1 MATGKTENK
10 QAAGIKVQEK
20 KLGVLIGGSGL
31 IGGTLAHYFKTKT
44 ADEIDI
50 RAPSSKKLSIRN
62 SEDIKNYLTLVR
74 PHFVINS
81 SVAAL
86 DSDAQLAFEVNYLGS
101 VNLARACCALGI
113 PYIHISSAAT
123 LPNGE
128 NLTEEDH
135 LPLSASLT
143 HYAKSKL
150 MTERTLRHMGR
161 EQGLDFTIIRLA
173 IVYGEHDHKIQGF
186 HRLFFSIAD
195 EAMPFM
201 ITKKG
206 VKHSYT
212 NSNKIPYFVHHVL
225 EHREEFTRETYH
237 FVDKDPVDMAD
248 LILTIRSY
256 LELKRPREIYVPYT
270 VIRSGK
276 FFLQWLASILNWF
289 GISVRLPPELI
300 FLENFYNS
308 QTLSSE
314 KLRNSS
320 FNDPF
325 PNETIYTVLPK
336 LVVYYLERWGH
347 LNLIT
352 TFNEEFLGKFIF
364 EDEFAHN
371 PRELMNSIHADSIS
385 PFPEMLELK
394 RSPQQ
399 TDAISDS
406 RQVQEQ
412 HDYEEDLSGKL
423 EGARISANR
432 TMARGLQK

>member
-1 MATGKTENK
+1 MSSAETENRSSS
-10 QAAGIKVQEK
+10 GIRVK
-20 KLGVLIGGSGL
+20 KKRLGVLIGGSGL

-44 ADEIDI
+44 ADVIDI

-62 SEDIKNYLTLVR
+62 SEDIKTYLTRVR
-74 PHFVINS
+74 PDFVVNS
-81 SVAAL
+81 SVAVL

-113 PYIHISSAAT
+113 PYIHFSSAAT
-123 LPNGE
+123 LPNGVDLSE
-128 NLTEEDH
+128 DDH

-150 MTERTLRHMGR
+150 MTERTLRYMGKH
-161 EQGLDFTIIRLA
+161 QGLDFTIIRLA

-201 ITKKG
+201 ITRKG

-212 NSNKIPYFVHHVL
+212 NSNKLPYFVHHVL
-225 EHREEFTRETYH
+225 DNRPEFSRETYH
-237 FVDKDPVDMAD
+237 FVDRDPVNMAD
-248 LILTIRSY
+248 LILTIKSY

-276 FFLQWLASILNWF
+276 VFLQWLAGILNWF

-300 FLENFYNS
+300 FLEHFYKS

-314 KLRNSS
+314 KLRASS
-320 FNDPF
+320 FRDPF
-325 PNETIYTVLPK
+325 PDVTVYTALPE

-352 TFNEEFLGKFIF
+352 TFNEEFLGNFVFENDFI
-364 EDEFAHN
+364 HN
-371 PRELMNSIHADSIS
+371 PRELMHSIHTDSVS
-385 PFPEMLELK
+385 PFPEMVEL
-394 RSPQQ
+394 RDSP
-399 TDAISDS
+399 
-406 RQVQEQ
+406 EQ
-412 HDYEEDLSGKL
+412 PD
-423 EGARISANR
+423 R
-432 TMARGLQK
+432 

>member
-1 MATGKTENK
+1 MISEQEETET
-10 QAAGIKVQEK
+10 ADAGVGAGRKR
-20 KLGVLIGGSGL
+20 LGVLIGGSGL
-31 IGGTLAHYFKTKT
+31 IGGTLAHYFKTQT
-44 ADEIDI
+44 EHEIDI

-62 SEDIKNYLTLVR
+62 AEDIKNYLSRVR
-74 PHFVINS
+74 PDFVINS
-81 SVAAL
+81 AVAAL

-128 NLTEEDH
+128 NLSEEEH
-135 LPLSASLT
+135 LPLSPALT

-150 MTERTLRHMGR
+150 MTERTLRHMGKT
-161 EQGLDFTIIRLA
+161 QGLDFTIIRLA

-201 ITKKG
+201 VTRKG

-212 NSNKIPYFVHHVL
+212 NANKIPYFVHHVL
-225 EHREEFTRETYH
+225 NHRAEFSRETYH
-237 FVDKDPVDMAD
+237 FVDKDPVEMAD

-256 LELKRPREIYVPYT
+256 LEVNRPREIYVPYP

-276 FFLQWLASILNWF
+276 VFLQWLASILNWF

-300 FLENFYNS
+300 FLEQFYKT
-308 QTLSSE
+308 QTLSSQ

-320 FNDPF
+320 FVDPF
-325 PNETIYTVLPK
+325 PGETIYAALPR

-352 TFNEEFLGKFIF
+352 TFNEEFLGKFEL
-364 EDEFAHN
+364 EDDFIHH
-371 PRELMNSIHADSIS
+371 PRDLMNAVHTDSIA
-385 PFPEMLELK
+385 PFSELVE
-394 RSPQQ
+394 P
-399 TDAISDS
+399 
-406 RQVQEQ
+406 RQAGEA
-412 HDYEEDLSGKL
+412 SN
-423 EGARISANR
+423 AS
-432 TMARGLQK
+432 

>member
-1 MATGKTENK
+1 MGYVMDYFRINTGIMPSEQTETGP
-10 QAAGIKVQEK
+10 AFSGIGAHK
-20 KLGVLIGGSGL
+20 KRLGVLIGGSGL

-44 ADEIDI
+44 VDEIDI

-62 SEDIKNYLTLVR
+62 TEDIKTYLTRVQ
-74 PHFVINS
+74 PDFVINS

-101 VNLARACCALGI
+101 INLARACCALGI

-123 LPNGE
+123 LPMGE

-135 LPLSASLT
+135 LPLSPSLT

-161 EQGLDFTIIRLA
+161 EKGLDFTIIRLA

-195 EAMPFM
+195 ESMPFM

-206 VKHSYT
+206 IKHSYT

-225 EHREEFTRETYH
+225 DHREEFTQETYH
-237 FVDKDPVDMAD
+237 FVDRDPVEMAD

-256 LELKRPREIYVPYT
+256 LELKRPREIYVPYP

-320 FNDPF
+320 FHDPF
-325 PNETIYTVLPK
+325 PGQNIYTALPS

-352 TFNEEFLGKFIF
+352 TFNEEFLGTFAF
-364 EDEFAHN
+364 EDEFVNN
-371 PRELMNSIHADSIS
+371 PRALMNSIHADSTA
-385 PFPEMLELK
+385 PFPEMTGL
-394 RSPQQ
+394 RNSPG
-399 TDAISDS
+399 
-406 RQVQEQ
+406 
-412 HDYEEDLSGKL
+412 EDDL
-423 EGARISANR
+423 
-432 TMARGLQK
+432 

>member
-1 MATGKTENK
+1 MEEKNSTTRISQGKGK
-10 QAAGIKVQEK
+10 R
-20 KLGVLIGGSGL
+20 LGVLIGGSGL

-44 ADEIDI
+44 ADEIEI
-50 RAPSSKKLSIRN
+50 RAPSSKKLSIRDA
-62 SEDIKNYLTLVR
+62 EDIKTYLTRVR
-74 PHFVINS
+74 PDFVINS

-113 PYIHISSAAT
+113 PYIHFSSAAT

-128 NLTEEDH
+128 NLSEEDH

-150 MTERTLRHMGR
+150 MTERTLRYMG
-161 EQGLDFTIIRLA
+161 ESQGLDFTIIRLA

-195 EAMPFM
+195 EAMPFL

-212 NSNKIPYFVHHVL
+212 NSDKIPYFVHHVL
-225 EHREEFTRETYH
+225 DNREEFSGQTYH
-237 FVDKDPVDMAD
+237 FVDKEPVDMAD

-256 LELKRPREIYVPYT
+256 LELKRPREIYVPYP
-270 VIRSGK
+270 VIRAGK

-300 FLENFYNS
+300 FLENFYKS
-308 QTLSSE
+308 QTLSSR
-314 KLRNSS
+314 KLQQSS
-320 FNDPF
+320 FVDPF
-325 PNETIYTVLPK
+325 PDETIYTALPR

-352 TFNEEFLGKFIF
+352 TFNEEFLGGF
-364 EDEFAHN
+364 ELEEAFMQD
-371 PRELMNSIHADSIS
+371 PLELVNTIHQDSVE
-385 PFPEMLELK
+385 PFPEMVALRE
-394 RSPQQ
+394 SNE
-399 TDAISDS
+399 TG
-406 RQVQEQ
+406 QV
-412 HDYEEDLSGKL
+412 D
-423 EGARISANR
+423 
-432 TMARGLQK
+432 